1 MHLKGSSI
9 FLNFDPQ
16 RFYAKA
22 KTSLSVCDS
31 NCQEW
36 HFCAK
41 VVILSLFGA
50 LQWREKY
57 IFNSFCWNIF
67 FYSFCI
73 GFLAIM
79 HKKKV
84 TNQKLK
90 RVLIFWVFPKV
101 CTGLGMTKT
110 WGSYL
115 LTIPNNMRYLTGC
128 TEKLLWWQT
137 ISLCLLPLFGWLWT

>member
-1 MHLKGSSI
+1 MRLVLNHLSIHNLVNPFLILQFVSMGHKSCSKMHLIGSSI

-41 VVILSLFGA
+41 VVILPLFGA
-50 LQWREKY
+50 LMWWEKY

-67 FYSFCI
+67 STAFVSA
-73 GFLAIM
+73 FLAIM

-84 TNQKLK
+84 TGQKSADFL
-90 RVLIFWVFPKV
+90 VFPQSLHGAGDDKD
-101 CTGLGMTKT
+101 LGF
-110 WGSYL
+110 
-115 LTIPNNMRYLTGC
+115 
-128 TEKLLWWQT
+128 
-137 ISLCLLPLFGWLWT
+137 LPSNHP

>member
-1 MHLKGSSI
+1 MRLVLNHLSIHNLVNPFLILQFVSMGHKSCSKMHLIGSSI

-41 VVILSLFGA
+41 VVILPLFGA
-50 LQWREKY
+50 LQWWEKY

-73 GFLAIM
+73 GFFSYNARE
-79 HKKKV
+79 KGNK
-84 TNQKLK
+84 
-90 RVLIFWVFPKV
+90 PK
-101 CTGLGMTKT
+101 
-110 WGSYL
+110 
-115 LTIPNNMRYLTGC
+115 
-128 TEKLLWWQT
+128 TEKSADFFGFSPKFARDWGWQRLGVLT
-137 ISLCLLPLFGWLWT
+137 F